1 MEVLVFIFSQ
11 SISYLVG
18 ILSGLSTNYIDRK
31 IKKPL
36 SAKSDLEI
44 NFKSKL
50 FEIKV
55 NLKKYRI

>member
-31 IKKPL
+31 IKKATL
-36 SAKSDLEI
+36 CKE
-44 NFKSKL
+44 
-50 FEIKV
+50 
-55 NLKKYRI
+55 